1 MRITFATLLACLVI
15 LALGNF
21 ALPAPSP
28 QPTAKPTTKA
38 AALSKAQQ
46 QKLAELKASAPADEY
61 FGKMKLS
68 FLGINN
74 TFRDQAIR
82 AGDHTTNPSVTGP
95 LGWAE
100 DALRAWQKKYSKD
113 PQLARSYYLAFLAD
127 RKIWLADFQQR
138 ATTYLVALRQKFPT
152 TFFGKQAKAD
162 LQKGM
167 TMNFYAPAMPCDTS
181 APVLNTPAPLPT
193 DDVKNNIKVNAIPV
207 PCYTI
212 APSPIPLPGIS
223 ATPIPEVSPTPAPA
237 SLTPTPISPTNTP
250 ASPTPTPSASASA
263 TPT

>member
-1 MRITFATLLACLVI
+1 MRITFATLLACLVF
-15 LALGNF
+15 LALGSF
-21 ALPAPSP
+21 ALSAPTP
-28 QPTAKPTTKA
+28 KPTAKPTPKA

-100 DALRAWQKKYSKD
+100 DALHAWQKKYSKD

-138 ATTYLVALRQKFPT
+138 ATAYLVVAEAKVPDHVLWQTGQGGSAKGHDDEFLRASNALRHQRSCVRHSCAVANGRCQKQHQSQRYPGALLHNCT
-152 TFFGKQAKAD
+152 LADPPAGYFG
-162 LQKGM
+162 
-167 TMNFYAPAMPCDTS
+167 DTYS
-181 APVLNTPAPLPT
+181 
-193 DDVKNNIKVNAIPV
+193 
-207 PCYTI
+207 
-212 APSPIPLPGIS
+212 
-223 ATPIPEVSPTPAPA
+223 
-237 SLTPTPISPTNTP
+237 
-250 ASPTPTPSASASA
+250 
-263 TPT
+263 

>member
-1 MRITFATLLACLVI
+1 MRITFATLLACLVF
-15 LALGNF
+15 LALGN
-21 ALPAPSP
+21 LGLSAPTP
-28 QPTAKPTTKA
+28 KPTAKPTPKA
-38 AALSKAQQ
+38 ATLSKAQQ

-100 DALRAWQKKYSKD
+100 DALHAWQQKYSKD

-127 RKIWLADFQQR
+127 RKVWLVDFQRR
-138 ATTYLVALRQKFPT
+138 ATAYLVALRQKFPT
-152 TFFGKQAKAD
+152 SFFGKQAKAD

-167 TMNFYAPAMPCDTS
+167 TMNFYEPAVPCDTS

-193 DDVKNNIKVNAIPV
+193 ADVKNNIKVNAIPV

-212 APSPIPLPGIS
+212 APSPSPSPSPTPGIS
-223 ATPIPEVSPTPAPA
+223 ATPVPEISPTPVPA
-237 SLTPTPISPTNTP
+237 LSPPPTATV
-250 ASPTPTPSASASA
+250 SPTPTPAASASA